1 MAESAPLYKF
11 DVCIYK
17 NDSIS
22 TEEFTK
28 YMKETYLPK
37 ASAIVKRHG
46 LLQFA
51 IVCCSSLPHPQ
62 SHGRYQNSR
71 SFIHN

>member
-1 MAESAPLYKF
+1 MAEPAPIYKF

-22 TEEFTK
+22 TEDFTK

-37 ASAIVKRHG
+37 ASAVVKRHG

-51 IVCCSSLPHPQ
+51 IVCCRFSLSSIAAPQ
-62 SHGRYQNSR
+62 RA
-71 SFIHN
+71 ICAL